1 MTTDSGRGGSLEP
14 DRAADPEIADLDTE
28 LVWRGYFT
36 FFRSRYRRRRR
47 DGGWQEEGREV
58 LDRGHGAAILLHD
71 PDRDTVVLVRQF
83 RFPAW
88 WTGHDGHLLE
98 LPAGI
103 VDPSDA
109 HAEETIRREVEEE
122 TGLRVGPVTALFR
135 LYATPGAN
143 TEHISFFH
151 APYRAA
157 DRVAEGGGLATE
169 GEDIEVVEIPL
180 DEALALLENGGI
192 VDQKTAVML
201 LWARSR
207 R

>member
-1 MTTDSGRGGSLEP
+1 MTTETGAPERLSP
-14 DRAADPEIADLDTE
+14 DRPADPDLAGLETE
-28 LVWRGYFT
+28 LVWKGYFT
-36 FFRSRYRRRRR
+36 FFRGRYRRRRR
-47 DGGWQEEGREV
+47 DGGWQEETREV

-71 PDRDTVVLVRQF
+71 PERDTVVLVRQF

-88 WTGHDGHLLE
+88 WTGDDGHLLE

-109 HAEETIRREVEEE
+109 HAEETIRREVAEE
-122 TGLRVGPVTALFR
+122 TGLRVGPVTPLFR

-151 APYRAA
+151 ASYRAA
-157 DRVAEGGGLATE
+157 DRIADGGGLATE
-169 GEDIEVVEIPL
+169 GEDIEVVELPL
-180 DEALALLENGGI
+180 DEALALLESGGI